1 MHLRSDEEITRLRQ
15 RLREMTESG
24 CQPHEHPAMLTRISR
39 ELPNTILVLETARG
53 PASFTCGMHAFG
65 FEGRPEYKGVAGH
78 GLGLVFAGAEFLDWF
93 AASGRLVEIG
103 DHEAYENDVVMY
115 FDGGH
120 ARHVGRVLSSGR
132 VVSKWGLG
140 LLYEHGLSEVP
151 THYGDQVRFFRSI
164 EPDVAL
170 KHFLDFAKE
179 KGVTL

>member
-15 RLREMTESG
+15 RLRENRERVPT
-24 CQPHEHPAMLTRISR
+24 ARASR
-39 ELPNTILVLETARG
+39 HADADIQRVANTIRVLETARD
-53 PASFTCGMHAFG
+53 PASFTCGMRAFG
-65 FEGRPEYKGVAGH
+65 FEDRSEYKRVAGH

-103 DHEAYENDVVMY
+103 DHEASENGVVMY
-115 FDGGH
+115 FDGGY
-120 ARHVGRVLSSGR
+120 ARHVGRVVSSGR

-151 THYGDQVRFFRSI
+151 TDYGDQVRFFRSI

-179 KGVTL
+179 KGVMF